1 MDRNEEIFTGVL
13 FVTGVAALA
22 YSRTLPLMGPAEL
35 SPGLFP
41 TIASVL
47 IIILS
52 GVRLVTLRSEG
63 KKRAESSGSAE
74 TVGNV
79 GSDASGEAA
88 VVAEELRPVWIPLAL
103 FVLYVAALSY
113 LHFIISS
120 LLFVFFLMWYLYR
133 QMKIRIP
140 VTAVT
145 AVVAI
150 FLLFRYLLGV
160 RLP

>member
-1 MDRNEEIFTGVL
+1 VDRNEEIFTGVL

-47 IIILS
+47 IILLS
-52 GVRLVTLRSEG
+52 GGRLVTLSRAR
-63 KKRAESSGSAE
+63 KKLTGSVE
-74 TVGNV
+74 TA
-79 GSDASGEAA
+79 ASGEAPA
-88 VVAEELRPVWIPLAL
+88 VAEELRPVWIPLAL
-103 FVLYVAALSY
+103 FVAYVVALSY

-120 LLFVFFLMWYLYR
+120 LLFLFFLMWYLYR

-145 AVVAI
+145 AVAAI